1 MVKTKR
7 RQSIA
12 SEQGRVRAN
21 RLEPHPG
28 HSQAAPSEQASGVAG
43 TSTPPPG
50 SLLGRS
56 RFGRRT
62 RTVLIVLVI
71 LLSPLA
77 YRSWGIYQLRK
88 LAWDASEARQAG
100 NWADLEAAA
109 VRWGQADQGSAMP
122 WALAAEAAEMRGA
135 ADRAAAHLEKMPAD
149 DPRTPTV
156 LMELAAIYFGKLNRP
171 LDGVATYHK
180 ALAIAPDFAEAH
192 RRLIFYYGITV
203 QRRKMVEQAR
213 VALRLGCESPETY
226 VYLIGADWLVF
237 SNAYDLNQKWLQ
249 SGADNE
255 TYEVA
260 QMIHWSGATGYD
272 DFGRAAEHE
281 RLLSEVFKKYPENP
295 ELLAYFLSQ
304 RATRGD
310 RDGVAELLAK
320 VPVSAGDDN
329 RFWHFK
335 GWLDAAN
342 ENWAD
347 AEAAYREALKRNPY
361 AWQTHLELSSVLR
374 QQQRFDE
381 VERHVALSMKG
392 KELRKTILQLPDVQ
406 SVSPELLREMQ
417 VYASQCGDTAVAER
431 LAARLTQWDGAG

>member
-1 MVKTKR
+1 M
-7 RQSIA
+7 
-12 SEQGRVRAN
+12 
-21 RLEPHPG
+21 
-28 HSQAAPSEQASGVAG
+28 
-43 TSTPPPG
+43 
-50 SLLGRS
+50 
-56 RFGRRT
+56 
-62 RTVLIVLVI
+62 LVVV

-77 YRSWGIYQLRK
+77 YRSWGIYELRK

-100 NWADLEAAA
+100 NWADLETAA
-109 VRWGQADQGSAMP
+109 VRWGQADTGSAMP

-135 ADRAAAHLEKMPAD
+135 PDRAAAHLENMPAD

-171 LDGVATYHK
+171 LDGVATYRK
-180 ALAIAPDFAEAH
+180 ALEIAPDFAEAH

-213 VALRLGCESPETY
+213 EALRLGCENPETY

-249 SGADNE
+249 SGADDE
-255 TYEVA
+255 TFEVA

-281 RLLSEVFKKYPENP
+281 RLLGEVFEKYPDNP

-310 RDGVAELLAK
+310 REGVAELLAK
-320 VPVSAGDDN
+320 VPSSEGDDN

-347 AEAAYREALKRNPY
+347 AEVAYREALKRNPY

-374 QQQRFDE
+374 QQQRLDE
-381 VERHVALSMKG
+381 VEQYVALSMKG

-406 SVSPELLREMQ
+406 SVSPELLRQMQ
-417 VYASQCGDTAVAER
+417 VYADECGDTAVAEQLASR
-431 LAARLTQWDGAG
+431 LAQWNGAG

>member
-1 MVKTKR
+1 MPAESEHPKPPVAVPG
-7 RQSIA
+7 SGLA
-12 SEQGRVRAN
+12 SN
-21 RLEPHPG
+21 
-28 HSQAAPSEQASGVAG
+28 SAPS
-43 TSTPPPG
+43 PG
-50 SLLGRS
+50 SLLGKS

-62 RTVLIVLVI
+62 RIILVLVVV

-77 YRSWGIYQLRK
+77 YRSWRIYQLRK
-88 LAWDASEARQAG
+88 LAWDASEARQG
-100 NWADLEAAA
+100 SNWAELETAA
-109 VRWGQADQGSAMP
+109 VRWGQADTGSAMP

-135 ADRAAAHLEKMPAD
+135 PDRAAAHLEKMPAD

-213 VALRLGCESPETY
+213 EALRLGCENPETY

-249 SGADNE
+249 SGSDDE
-255 TYEVA
+255 TFEVA

-281 RLLSEVFKKYPENP
+281 RLLSEVFKKYPDNP

-304 RATRGD
+304 RANRGD

-320 VPVSAGDDN
+320 VPSSEGDDN

-347 AEAAYREALKRNPY
+347 AEVAYREALKRNPY

-381 VERHVALSMKG
+381 VERYVALSMKG

-406 SVSPELLREMQ
+406 SVSPELLRQMQ
-417 VYASQCGDTAVAER
+417 VYANECGDTAVAER
-431 LAARLTQWDGAG
+431 LASRLAQWNGAG